1 MVSFH
6 FSSFLTL
13 VTLYSASNSGT
24 SFGFETS
31 GLAKIYRRASNRG
44 NNRRPI
50 SALFASLQDEQ
61 KQTINHDT
69 DILQTDEQENHHRHC
84 QHQGQQK
91 SPYITIQRQQTEP
104 ENHQQQHHRHID
116 PQHHQEKQ
124 SPLITS
130 LHQKKEDTHH
140 PQLSTHRSAHLASP
154 LVQAQ
159 VQTHEESSPPHDRQE
174 FKGEKSHVLSIEE
187 ISPIFQFAN
196 KKGNLKVVNL
206 FGLYNLFIIVITI
219 PFWLL
224 AMEVLQRLGD
234 SIDGFDDDRSKFD
247 YSGKMWCRTYLRL
260 VDSYPEIAGDVSR
273 LKDKTEGGYGGACL
287 FVANHASFL
296 DIAVLC
302 TVLDPVFKFIA
313 KDSLAKFPGVGKQL
327 VGGEHILIDRN
338 DKRSQLR
345 SFKQAISY
353 LQNGIPIMA
362 FPEGARSPDGRLMAF
377 KPGLFSMAVKANV
390 PIVPLSIAN
399 THAVMPSVGLL
410 SVQSGKGK
418 LRVYVHDPIEVDGK
432 SEEEISN
439 EVRKALLS
447 ELPRDQQPLEEVVV
461 SKAVDEL

>member
-1 MVSFH
+1 M
-6 FSSFLTL
+6 
-13 VTLYSASNSGT
+13 ND
-24 SFGFETS
+24 
-31 GLAKIYRRASNRG
+31 RA
-44 NNRRPI
+44 I
-50 SALFASLQDEQ
+50 SALYASRQDEQ
-61 KQTINHDT
+61 KKAINHIT
-69 DILQTDEQENHHRHC
+69 DIQRRGEHENYHRHL
-84 QHQGQQK
+84 QNQQK
-91 SPYITIQRQQTEP
+91 SPYIRLQSQPTDAERHHQP
-104 ENHQQQHHRHID
+104 QQQRHRHD
-116 PQHHQEKQ
+116 DQHHDYN
-124 SPLITS
+124 PLVVS
-130 LHQKKEDTHH
+130 LHKDKEGAQHFQPSTHH
-140 PQLSTHRSAHLASP
+140 PAKFISP
-154 LVQAQ
+154 LVQPRFQ
-159 VQTHEESSPPHDRQE
+159 IHEELSPFQDRE
-174 FKGEKSHVLSIEE
+174 VFKEEKSHVLTIEE
-187 ISPIFQFAN
+187 ISPIFEFTN
-196 KKGNLKVVNL
+196 KKGNLKVINL
-206 FGLYNLFIIVITI
+206 YGLYNLFIILTTM
-219 PFWLL
+219 PFWMLS
-224 AMEVLQRLGD
+224 MEVIHRLGD

-247 YSGKMWCRTYLRL
+247 FSGKMWCRTYLRL

-302 TVLDPVFKFIA
+302 TVLDSVFKFIA

-345 SFKQAISY
+345 SFKQAINY

-410 SVQSGKGK
+410 SVQRGKGK

-447 ELPRDQQPLEEVVV
+447 ELPRDQHPLEDVVV
-461 SKAVDEL
+461 G